1 MALNRQKTK
10 EDKKMQ
16 DKWSLEELYAGYE
29 DLKFK
34 QDLEALDESIR
45 EINGLPASLEE
56 NEAAVNVK
64 KIIEALETESRLIS
78 KLYSFAS
85 LRQAADTMDMENASV
100 LGRLYQKMNE
110 TAKSKAQLM
119 KYIAKL
125 EDLDAVIESDEKLK
139 AYEYVLRCVKED
151 DRYSLNDD
159 VEEALAKMD
168 ISGGNAWSDLQSYLT
183 STVKVDY
190 DGKQISLSDVRNL
203 AYDADP
209 SVRKAAYEAE
219 LAGYEK
225 IKDSV
230 AFSLNSIKMQ
240 ANSECE
246 LRGYESVLDKS
257 LYQARM
263 KKETLDAMWE
273 AIEEYLPK
281 FHEYLKWKA
290 KVLGHENGLPFY
302 DLFAPMGHSDK
313 KYTIEEAKSYLM
325 NLFEAFNPKLAEVV
339 DRAFEENWIDFYPRE
354 GKVGGAFCADIAP
367 IKQFR
372 ILTNYG
378 GNFTDIVTLAHE
390 LGHGYHDVM
399 VQDNLPLNRDYTM
412 PVAETASTFNENVV
426 MNAAIEQADSD
437 EEKLALIESQLSD
450 ATQIICDIYSRF
462 LFEKD
467 VCETRKEAFMSS
479 EDLCAMMLKAQKKAY
494 GDGLDENFLHP
505 YMWLC
510 KSHYYSAGFG
520 FYNYPYAFGGL
531 FAKGIYEK
539 YLQDKENFLPKFNK
553 MLQST
558 PLMSVEEAAKICD
571 IDLTDKEFWRMSL
584 KAITDRIEE
593 FKRLTSNSSVEER
606 K

>member
-1 MALNRQKTK
+1 
-10 EDKKMQ
+10 MQ
-16 DKWSLEELYAGYE
+16 EKWSLEDLYTGYE
-29 DLKFK
+29 DEKFK
-34 QDLEALDESIR
+34 QDLKALDESIS

-56 NEAAVNVK
+56 KEATVNVK
-64 KIIEALETESRLIS
+64 NIIEALEKESQLIS

-85 LRQAADTMDMENASV
+85 LRQAADTVDMENASV

-110 TAKSKAQLM
+110 TAKAKAQLM
-119 KYIAKL
+119 KYIAHL
-125 EDLDAVIESDEKLK
+125 DNLDAVIESDEKLK

-151 DRYSLNDD
+151 DRYSLSDD

-168 ISGGNAWSDLQSYLT
+168 ISGGNAWSDLQSFLT

-190 DGKQISLSDVRNL
+190 EGKQISLSDVRNL

-209 SVRKAAYEAE
+209 AVRKAAYEAE

-246 LRGYESVLDKS
+246 LRGYDSVLDKS

-263 KKETLDAMWE
+263 KKETLNAMWE

-290 KVLGHENGLPFY
+290 KVLGYEKGLPFY

-325 NLFEAFNPKLAEVV
+325 NLFETFNPKLAAVV

-372 ILTNYG
+372 ILTNFG
-378 GNFTDIVTLAHE
+378 GNFSDIVTLAHE

-437 EEKLALIESQLSD
+437 KEKLALIESQLCD

-462 LFEKD
+462 LFEKE

-479 EDLCAMMLKAQKKAY
+479 EDLCAMMLKAQKRAY

-539 YLQDKENFLPKFNK
+539 YLQEKDSFLPKFNR

-558 PLMSVEEAAKICD
+558 PLMSVEEVAGICD

-584 KAITDRIEE
+584 KAITDRIDDL
-593 FKRLTSNSSVEER
+593 KRLTDEKE
-606 K
+606 